1 MTIKAA
7 AWALLATG
15 LSMAL
20 AQAGAQAGEVPQER
34 TWDSPRALVS
44 AGGLNVR
51 AQPSL
56 ASATIAVLPRAW
68 PVAILEDD
76 GPALTIGGRADRW
89 TYVATFRCTDE
100 PCEHYEAGWVANSY
114 LALDDR
120 FALLKDGPA
129 GIVAGYD
136 TRSVFA
142 YDISKNGEFIRWR
155 LPCSAGSCSTAV
167 GVTPHC
173 ELFEELA
180 LGSVCVLSGT
190 LHRHG
195 GLVRGRSRHG
205 GWLDRQ
211 DVTLVV
217 EASGS
222 LCPLDPAKTGQA
234 GGCARTDRQ
243 PSPDEGPAVAIARL
257 AEERRQALALT
268 ATGRLNLRASP
279 SFSGEILARLP
290 MASAVE
296 RRGGRGLPVIL
307 NGRADEWVQVSVVE
321 CAGPES
327 CRAGLAGWVMDS
339 FLAYEDRLTEVT
351 ELPEPV
357 RSGNQGFGFEVAAD
371 GTFRHWEACGTGEF
385 GLEICTRTGRLYRYR
400 DLIVLR
406 DNRGEVYSGF
416 LAGAGTLCMISS
428 ATRHADAEACKS

>member
-1 MTIKAA
+1 MTIKATA
-7 AWALLATG
+7 AWTALVMG
-15 LSMAL
+15 LSMTSV
-20 AQAGAQAGEVPQER
+20 QAGEVPQER
-34 TWDSPRALVS
+34 TWGSPRALVS
-44 AGGLNVR
+44 AGALNLR

-76 GPALTIGGRADRW
+76 GPALSMGGRSDRW

-100 PCEHYEAGWVANSY
+100 PCRHYEAGWVANSY
-114 LALDDR
+114 LALDNR
-120 FALLKDGPA
+120 FALLEDGPA

-136 TRSVFA
+136 ARSVFA

-155 LPCSAGSCSTAV
+155 LPCTAGSCSTAI
-167 GVTPHC
+167 GVMPHC
-173 ELFEELA
+173 ELSEELA
-180 LGSVCVLSGT
+180 LASVCVLSGT

-195 GLVRGRSRHG
+195 GLVRGQSRHG
-205 GWLDRQ
+205 SWLDRQ

-217 EASGS
+217 EPSGS
-222 LCPLDPAKTGQA
+222 LCPMDPAKTGDA
-234 GGCARTDRQ
+234 GSCARSDRQ

-257 AEERRQALALT
+257 AAERRQALALT

-290 MASAVE
+290 MASVLE
-296 RRGGRGLPVIL
+296 RRGGRGIPVIL
-307 NGRADEWVQVSVVE
+307 NGRSDKWVQVTVVE
-321 CAGPES
+321 CARPDS
-327 CRAGLAGWVMDS
+327 CREGLAGWVMDS

-351 ELPEPV
+351 ELPEPA

-400 DLIVLR
+400 DLIVMR
-406 DNRGEVYSGF
+406 DNRGEVYSAV
-416 LAGAGTLCMISS
+416 LADAGTLCVLS
-428 ATRHADAEACKS
+428 AGIRHSDQEACRG